1 MALQVFLSLAFL
13 TLSNAI
19 FYCSVMRIMDKQ
31 IQKPNDQ
38 HEPSE
43 KGQNLE
49 TPSAGIGN
57 RVGSVGRSLGQLIS
71 DPLLVSVVT
80 GVFLVDQ
87 VSKYFITRS
96 LSLYDSWPADSFVR
110 FVHSRNTG
118 TAFGLFPDQT
128 TVLIIASL
136 LAIVF
141 LFYFYR
147 TQAFSNQLL
156 RLAIGLQLGGAFGNL
171 IDRID
176 DGAVVDFIDV
186 GWWPIFNLADS
197 SITIGV
203 AILIGVITLG
213 AKDASKKTTPAV
225 DEREETH

>member
-1 MALQVFLSLAFL
+1 M
-13 TLSNAI
+13 
-19 FYCSVMRIMDKQ
+19 
-31 IQKPNDQ
+31 
-38 HEPSE
+38 
-43 KGQNLE
+43 
-49 TPSAGIGN
+49 
-57 RVGSVGRSLGQLIS
+57 GQLFN

-80 GVFLVDQ
+80 SVFLVDQ

-96 LSLYDSWPADSFVR
+96 LGLYESWPTDSFIR
-110 FVHSRNTG
+110 LVHSRNTG

-136 LAIVF
+136 LAIIF

-156 RLAIGLQLGGAFGNL
+156 RIAIGLQLGGAFGNL
-171 IDRID
+171 IDRIV
-176 DGAVVDFIDV
+176 DGSVVDFIDV

-197 SITIGV
+197 FITIGV

-213 AKDASKKTTPAV
+213 GRGASKKTTPTMNK
-225 DEREETH
+225 REETH